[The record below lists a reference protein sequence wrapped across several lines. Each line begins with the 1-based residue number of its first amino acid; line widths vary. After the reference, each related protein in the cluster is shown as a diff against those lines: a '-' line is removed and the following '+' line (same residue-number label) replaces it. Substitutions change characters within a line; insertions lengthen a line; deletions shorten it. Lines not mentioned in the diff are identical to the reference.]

1 MQKKGRSL
9 LMATALVASLAFWL
23 LSACGGGNGSKL
35 SRHYADFVVRVG
47 DERFVIRLV
56 RPDQIQTARLILQT
70 GQQKIVM
77 GNLKDGHGGFN
88 RDVVTNRW
96 WSWHLDPSTVTFA
109 EAAIELCDGRPS
121 LIEENRDY
129 WLNTVR
135 SFCPWGSVL
144 EGELE
149 Q

>member
-1 MQKKGRSL
+1 
-9 LMATALVASLAFWL
+9 MAAVLVAPLALWL
-23 LSACGGGNGSKL
+23 LNACGGCNGGKL
-35 SRHYADFVVRVG
+35 PRYYADFVVRVE

-56 RPDQIQTARLILQT
+56 RPDQIQTARQILQT
-70 GQQKIVM
+70 GQQKIVI
-77 GNLKDGHGGFN
+77 GSLKEGHGGFN

-121 LIEENRDY
+121 FIEENLNY

-144 EGELE
+144 ERELE